1 MIRGLVT
8 LVILV
13 AIFVYLSIMNPQ
25 SVTVYIYKDLSYTL
39 PLSFWIIIL
48 ILGGVFLG
56 YLVSFLRL
64 FLMNVRLSSTE
75 KRLKREEVNKTVLVE
90 SLIDEFL
97 ISPEV
102 AFKMVENPRGDKWLA
117 LIKGRLLRRMGNL
130 KEAMDIHSN
139 LYVTYSSSGHFLRE
153 FLEDL
158 VADGRFEEA
167 QSILKNRDVKDLL
180 PSTLYVLMDE
190 AEKRGYYSYA
200 LFFGGLL
207 LRSFKLTQVRER
219 IVAYELMDLIEKNE
233 VNRLKKLIKSNPQVV
248 SCAIASMEYLDLK
261 SAQEV
266 LMQGYRRT
274 ANPIFLYLLAQSV
287 SMPGGYNPEKIIEFM
302 KQNSSGDLG
311 KSLLAYSLINLSMY
325 ESALEILN
333 SIDQLTIVDIID
345 KLLAERKGGRFED
358 ETVRE
363 LMDILKKKLFKFKCP
378 YCFSEFYELRLKC
391 DSCNRISPWKIDYGI

>member
-1 MIRGLVT
+1 MIRGLIT
-8 LVILV
+8 LIILV
-13 AIFVYLSIMNPQ
+13 AIFIYLSIMNPQ
-25 SVTVYIYKDLSYTL
+25 SVTINIYKDLSYTL

-48 ILGGVFLG
+48 IVTGLFLG
-56 YLVSFLRL
+56 YLLSFLRL
-64 FLMNVRLSSTE
+64 FWMNVKLSSTE
-75 KRLKREEVNKTVLVE
+75 KRLKKEEVSKTLLVE
-90 SLIDEFL
+90 SILDEFL

-102 AFKMVENPRGDKWLA
+102 ALKIVENPRGDRWLS

-130 KEAMDIHSN
+130 KEAMDIHSD
-139 LYVTYSSSGHFLRE
+139 LYVTYSSGGHFLRE

-167 QSILKNRDVKDLL
+167 QSILKNKDVKDLL

-190 AEKRGYYSYA
+190 AEKRGYYGYA

-207 LRSFKLTQVRER
+207 LKSFKLPQLREK

-233 VNRLKKLIKSNPQVV
+233 ANRIKKLIKSNPQVI
-248 SCAIASMEYLDLK
+248 SCAIASIEYLDLK

-266 LMQGYRRT
+266 LMQGYKRT
-274 ANPIFLYLLAQSV
+274 ANPIFLFLLAQTV
-287 SMPGGYNPEKIIEFM
+287 SMPGGYNPDRIIGFM
-302 KQNSSGDLG
+302 EQNSGGDLG

-325 ESALEILN
+325 EKALEILN
-333 SIDQLTIVDIID
+333 SIEKLTIVDIID

-358 ETVRE
+358 ETIRE

-378 YCFSEFYELRLKC
+378 YCLSEFYELKLKC
-391 DSCNRISPWKIDYGI
+391 DNCNRISPWKIDYGI